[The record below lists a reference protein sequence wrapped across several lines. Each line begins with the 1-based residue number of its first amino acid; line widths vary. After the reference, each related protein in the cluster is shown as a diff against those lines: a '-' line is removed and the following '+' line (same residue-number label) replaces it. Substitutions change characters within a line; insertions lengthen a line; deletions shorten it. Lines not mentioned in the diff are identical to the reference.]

1 MALRVGFIGAGA
13 NTRLWHIPQLAAQ
26 EGVELA
32 AVVNRS
38 RESSQRI
45 VDEFG
50 IPRVHDSVAELLA
63 DTSLDAV
70 CIGTWP
76 YMHREYT
83 VAALNAGKHVLCEA
97 RMAMNAAEAEEMLAA
112 SRANPSLVA
121 QLVPAPFDFRLGP
134 TIMRRLRDGTLG
146 EVTEAT
152 IAVLNG
158 AGLDP
163 AAPLHWRH
171 RTDYSG
177 RNVMMLGIY
186 AEIVLRWLG
195 ETARVMADGAIVV
208 PERLDPESGEI
219 RAVDVPDTFSVLA
232 RMRSGV
238 RVTYH
243 LSSVTAGAPF
253 NGIVVHGTK
262 ATLQWRP
269 NDRATITPHGGA
281 AEELEPDQ
289 GTDRGWRVEHDFV
302 DSIRNGAPVTLTNFP
317 DGVRYMRFIDACW
330 RSWQEGKAMEVA
342 PLG

>member
-26 EGVELA
+26 EGVELL

-45 VDEFG
+45 ADEFG
-50 IPRVHDSVAELLA
+50 IARVHDSVAQLLA
-63 DTSLDAV
+63 DDGIDAV

-76 YMHREYT
+76 YKHCEYT
-83 VAALNAGKHVLCEA
+83 VAALNASKHVLCEA
-97 RMAMNAAEAEEMLAA
+97 RMAMDAAEAEEMLAA
-112 SRANPSLVA
+112 SRARPGLVA

-134 TIMRRLRDGTLG
+134 TIMRHLRAGTLG
-146 EVTEAT
+146 DITEAT
-152 IAVLNG
+152 VTVLNG
-158 AGLDP
+158 AGLDR

-171 RTDYSG
+171 RSEYSG

-186 AEIVLRWLG
+186 AEIILRWLG
-195 ETARVMADGAIVV
+195 ETSRVVADGAILV
-208 PERLDPESGEI
+208 PERFDPEAGAN
-219 RAVDVPDTFSVLA
+219 RPADVPDTFAVLSRLA
-232 RMRSGV
+232 SGV
-238 RVTYH
+238 RVSYH
-243 LSSVTAGAPF
+243 LSSMAAGAPY

-269 NDRATITPHGGA
+269 NDRATITPHGGTP
-281 AEELEPDQ
+281 EEIEPDP

-302 DSIRNGAPVTLTNFP
+302 ASIREGAPVTLTNFP
-317 DGVRYMRFIDACW
+317 DGVRYMRFIDAAW
-330 RSWQEGKAMEVA
+330 RSWQEGAAVDIA